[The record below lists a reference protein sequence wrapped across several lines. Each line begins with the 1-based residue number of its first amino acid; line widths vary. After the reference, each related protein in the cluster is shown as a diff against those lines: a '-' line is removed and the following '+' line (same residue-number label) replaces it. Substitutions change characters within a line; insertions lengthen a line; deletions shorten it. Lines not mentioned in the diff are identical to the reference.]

1 MFNYKQKRNLAL
13 LDSIITILSFLCL
26 IVTFAIL
33 LVIKEEIS
41 QYIFF
46 IQAVILFIL
55 FINSLLKVNNY
66 IKTLSK
72 PVYKLTNKQP
82 VYISKYMCNN
92 LIK

>member
-13 LDSIITILSFLCL
+13 LDIIITILSFLCL

-72 PVYKLTNKQP
+72 PVYKLTIKQP

>member
-13 LDSIITILSFLCL
+13 LDIIITILSFLCL

-55 FINSLLKVNNY
+55 FINSFGFSV
-66 IKTLSK
+66 
-72 PVYKLTNKQP
+72 
-82 VYISKYMCNN
+82 
-92 LIK
+92 